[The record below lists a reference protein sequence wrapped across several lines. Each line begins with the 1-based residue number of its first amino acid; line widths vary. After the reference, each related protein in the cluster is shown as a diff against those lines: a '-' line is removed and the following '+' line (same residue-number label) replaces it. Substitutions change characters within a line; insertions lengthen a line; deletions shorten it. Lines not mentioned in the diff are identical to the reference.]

1 MDPYRAVARTMRAV
15 IYSAPRVF
23 AVEDISPT
31 EPGPRDVL
39 IRVHQTGLCG
49 TDKHLHEGEFLA
61 AFPLVPG
68 HEIVGRVESTG
79 EEVSDLAPGQLVTVN
94 PNSSCGRCDECRRG
108 RQLLCRD
115 LAGIG
120 SNRHGGFAEFVTVPA
135 EAVFDVDGMDPDVA
149 VFAEPTACA
158 LHGLET
164 LQPRPGS
171 SALVLG
177 AGASGLLLA
186 QLLATGGV
194 AHVTVAAPSRGRLD
208 RADALGVDST
218 VQIDRASPEAS
229 ARMLYEHSG
238 GGYDYVVE
246 ATGSARVGAQCVGL
260 TKAGGTVM
268 IYGVTHPG
276 DTFPVHPYDLFRRE
290 ITIKGSFAEIASFP
304 AAIAA
309 LRSGRVRTD
318 GLITHRY
325 GLDDYGR
332 ALDDFSNDR
341 SLHKAVV
348 LPDPRRQSV

>member
-1 MDPYRAVARTMRAV
+1 VKAV

-23 AVEDISPT
+23 AVEDISAT
-31 EPGPRDVL
+31 DPGPREVL
-39 IRVHQTGLCG
+39 VRVRQTGLCG

-61 AFPLVPG
+61 SFPLIPG
-68 HEIVGRVESTG
+68 HEIVGTVERTG
-79 EEVSDLAPGQLVTVN
+79 AEVTDLPEGQLVTVN
-94 PNSSCGRCDECRRG
+94 PNSSCGHCEQCRRG
-108 RQLLCRD
+108 RRLLCRN

-120 SNRHGGFAEFVTVPA
+120 SNRDGGFAEFVTVPA
-135 EAVFDVDGMDPDVA
+135 EAVFDVGGLDPDVA

-164 LQPRPGS
+164 LAPRPGS
-171 SALVLG
+171 TALVLG

-194 AHVTVAAPSRGRLD
+194 AHVTVAAPTRGQLD

-218 VQIDRASPEAS
+218 VQVDRDAPERS
-229 ARMLYEHSG
+229 ARKLYEQSE

-260 TKAGGTVM
+260 TKDGGTVL
-268 IYGVTHPG
+268 IYGMTHPD

-325 GLDDYGR
+325 GLEEYGR

-348 LPDPRRQSV
+348 DPSM